1 MSHRVTLD
9 VKLVNFDPRHSFAQ
23 IDHQIAAL
31 SQENRQAR
39 LVDSGREYS
48 TRGRS

>member
-1 MSHRVTLD
+1 MTRRVTLD
-9 VKLVNFDPRHSFAQ
+9 VKLVNLDPRHSFAQ

-39 LVDSGREYS
+39 SVD
-48 TRGRS
+48 

>member
-1 MSHRVTLD
+1 MLVVRFPSGNSDMIRD
-9 VKLVNFDPRHSFAQ
+9 VKTVKRMPRHSFAP

-39 LVDSGREYS
+39 PLG
-48 TRGRS
+48 